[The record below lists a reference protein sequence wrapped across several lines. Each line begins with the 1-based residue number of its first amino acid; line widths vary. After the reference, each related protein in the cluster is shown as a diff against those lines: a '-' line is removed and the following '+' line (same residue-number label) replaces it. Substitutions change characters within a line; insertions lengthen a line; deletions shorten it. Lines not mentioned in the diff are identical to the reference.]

1 MPTAFSPLP
10 SIGDILWCHF
20 PQAPQLGIPGP
31 KPRPAIVVAV
41 SSSTNEVAVIYGT
54 SQKTNRIYP
63 TEFVMD
69 PSDPGFSISGLSYR
83 TKFDCAVEVKLPFN
97 DDWFSAAPKWPS
109 LTPLP
114 KLGTLH
120 PSYMPTAKAAASK
133 ATP

>member
-1 MPTAFSPLP
+1 MVNFFSPLP

-20 PQAPQLGIPGP
+20 PQAPQLGTPGP

-54 SQKTNRIYP
+54 SQKTNKIYA

-69 PSDPGFSISGLSYR
+69 PSDPGFAISGLSFR
-83 TKFDCAVEVKLPFN
+83 TKFDCAARVKLPFN
-97 DDWFSAAPKWPS
+97 EDWFAIAPKWPS
-109 LTPLP
+109 LSPLP

-120 PSYMPTAKAAASK
+120 PSYMPAITSAASNV
-133 ATP
+133 TP